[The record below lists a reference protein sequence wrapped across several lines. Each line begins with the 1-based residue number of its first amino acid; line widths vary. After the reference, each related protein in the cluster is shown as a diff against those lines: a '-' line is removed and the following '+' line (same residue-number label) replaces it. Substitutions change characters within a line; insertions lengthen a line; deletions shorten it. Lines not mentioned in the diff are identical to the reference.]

1 MIPPFEAPD
10 LASQVEAMS
19 ETERDALP
27 YGIIKLDAGGMVQVY
42 SRTEATLSGRKK
54 RPTVGRDFFAEVAPC
69 MGGSPEM
76 RGRVEAAK
84 ARGSVDIEIGWIG
97 DFKDADAEIRI
108 RVMSA
113 GDGGLWLF
121 MNREAD

>member
-10 LASQVEAMS
+10 LVDQVEAMS
-19 ETERDALP
+19 EAERDALP
-27 YGIIKLDAGGMVQVY
+27 YGIIKLDASGLVQVY
-42 SRTEATLSGRKK
+42 SRSEAAQSGRKK
-54 RPTVGRDFFAEVAPC
+54 RPTVGLDFFSEVAPC
-69 MGGSPEM
+69 MANPDM

-84 ARGSVDIEIGWIG
+84 VRGSVDVEIGWIG
-97 DFKDADAEIRI
+97 DFKDADGEIRI

-121 MNREAD
+121 MNREAE

>member
-1 MIPPFEAPD
+1 
-10 LASQVEAMS
+10 MS
-19 ETERDALP
+19 EAERDALP
-27 YGIIKLDAGGMVQVY
+27 YGIIKLDAAGMVQVY
-42 SRTEATLSGRKK
+42 SRPEAVLSGRKK

-69 MGGSPEM
+69 MGSPEM
-76 RGRVEAAK
+76 QGRVEAAK
-84 ARGSVDIEIGWIG
+84 ARGSVDVEIGWIG
-97 DFKDADAEIRI
+97 DFKDADGEIRI